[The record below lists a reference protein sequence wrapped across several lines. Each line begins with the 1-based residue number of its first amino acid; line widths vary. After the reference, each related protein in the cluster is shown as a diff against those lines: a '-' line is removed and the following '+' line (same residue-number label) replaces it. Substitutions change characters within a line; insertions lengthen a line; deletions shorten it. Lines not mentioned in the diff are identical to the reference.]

1 MLTKKEV
8 TDVVFIIHGIRD
20 QGFWTKKIGR
30 KIKRKS
36 LEAFD
41 GRNRIIVYFKQ
52 PRQLGGGLG
61 KFEAQA
67 GLRLEQALTD
77 FDLTTTGSTFG
88 SSQVGAFS
96 LGGSNT
102 ATFTVGVTFPAALS
116 GGSATLAYNGAWAQ
130 SSTQGSGYT
139 LVSGTTYNGTGSGSG
154 PFTHYFRVGGTVS
167 GIAGSTTNGV
177 YTGNVAITGSCN

>member
-1 MLTKKEV
+1 MVRLPFFLILLMAASVSFAQSGSIDADIEIQDAPASCTFNTGGGDLDFGGIYKP
-8 TDVVFIIHGIRD
+8 TGSGTNDVVMDAENGTLAL
-20 QGFWTKKIGR
+20 QGSG
-30 KIKRKS
+30 
-36 LEAFD
+36 
-41 GRNRIIVYFKQ
+41 N
-52 PRQLGGGLG
+52 
-61 KFEAQA
+61 
-67 GLRLEQALTD
+67 
-77 FDLTTTGSTFG
+77 GSTFG

-116 GGSATLAYNGAWAQ
+116 GGSATLAYSGAWAQ
-130 SSTQGSGYT
+130 STTQGSGYT